1 MNISAQ
7 IQQSVHIIT
16 EYYENRLQPFFDAID
31 DDLLWIGPA
40 ERQWMQGKENILNAF
55 TQEEGRHH
63 LTFRMSNISATP
75 ISCGTHACEIILT
88 YLVYTYYP
96 NGAMTVHDQRLH
108 FTWRDKKV
116 TGPDGKKHLVPK
128 AAVIHISNAFP
139 YDDRDKIYPVHY
151 DEMKVPTT
159 LTPATGPRIT
169 ISGSNHVCHFLAANS
184 ILYIETG
191 SRSPYTVF
199 HTLNGE
205 FNSTESISKLE
216 KKYSDIFLRVHASF
230 MVNPLFVQ
238 SIRRFEI
245 TLTDR
250 PAGSGQKIFEDL
262 KIIVGI
268 GKIDMSYNTDF
279 LIAAMIIQ
287 LIILCHFSAQKR
299 PDDLN
304 NQLFLILSVLVSL
317 DIA

>member
-1 MNISAQ
+1 MPSLEESMNISAQ

-205 FNSTESISKLE
+205 FNSTESIS
-216 KKYSDIFLRVHASF
+216 
-230 MVNPLFVQ
+230 
-238 SIRRFEI
+238 
-245 TLTDR
+245 
-250 PAGSGQKIFEDL
+250 
-262 KIIVGI
+262 
-268 GKIDMSYNTDF
+268 
-279 LIAAMIIQ
+279 
-287 LIILCHFSAQKR
+287 
-299 PDDLN
+299 
-304 NQLFLILSVLVSL
+304 
-317 DIA
+317 

>member
-1 MNISAQ
+1 M
-7 IQQSVHIIT
+7 
-16 EYYENRLQPFFDAID
+16 
-31 DDLLWIGPA
+31 
-40 ERQWMQGKENILNAF
+40 
-55 TQEEGRHH
+55 
-63 LTFRMSNISATP
+63 
-75 ISCGTHACEIILT
+75 
-88 YLVYTYYP
+88 
-96 NGAMTVHDQRLH
+96 
-108 FTWRDKKV
+108 

-151 DEMKVPTT
+151 DEMKVPAT

-245 TLTDR
+245 TLTDGTVL
-250 PAGSGQKIFEDL
+250 P
-262 KIIVGI
+262 V
-268 GKIDMSYNTDF
+268 
-279 LIAAMIIQ
+279 
-287 LIILCHFSAQKR
+287 
-299 PDDLN
+299 PDRKYAKVTKALQEWGTSTSIN
-304 NQLFLILSVLVSL
+304 
-317 DIA
+317 

>member
-1 MNISAQ
+1 MPSLEESMNISAQ

-75 ISCGTHACEIILT
+75 ISCGAHACEIILT

-116 TGPDGKKHLVPK
+116 TGPDGKKYLVPK

-151 DEMKVPTT
+151 DEMKVPAT

-245 TLTDR
+245 TLTDGTVL
-250 PAGSGQKIFEDL
+250 P
-262 KIIVGI
+262 V
-268 GKIDMSYNTDF
+268 
-279 LIAAMIIQ
+279 
-287 LIILCHFSAQKR
+287 
-299 PDDLN
+299 PDRKYAKVTKALQEWGTSTSIN
-304 NQLFLILSVLVSL
+304 R
-317 DIA
+317 

>member
-1 MNISAQ
+1 MPSLEESMNISAQ

-116 TGPDGKKHLVPK
+116 TGP
-128 AAVIHISNAFP
+128 
-139 YDDRDKIYPVHY
+139 
-151 DEMKVPTT
+151 
-159 LTPATGPRIT
+159 RIT

-238 SIRRFEI
+238 SIHRFEI
-245 TLTDR
+245 TLTDGTVL
-250 PAGSGQKIFEDL
+250 P
-262 KIIVGI
+262 V
-268 GKIDMSYNTDF
+268 
-279 LIAAMIIQ
+279 
-287 LIILCHFSAQKR
+287 
-299 PDDLN
+299 PDRKYAKVTKALQEWGTSTSIN
-304 NQLFLILSVLVSL
+304 
-317 DIA
+317 

>member
-1 MNISAQ
+1 MPSLEESMNISAQ

-151 DEMKVPTT
+151 DEIKSRRHSRLQPAPASRFPDRTMYVIFWQRIRFFT
-159 LTPATGPRIT
+159 LRQDPAPRT
-169 ISGSNHVCHFLAANS
+169 
-184 ILYIETG
+184 
-191 SRSPYTVF
+191 RSFIP
-199 HTLNGE
+199 
-205 FNSTESISKLE
+205 
-216 KKYSDIFLRVHASF
+216 
-230 MVNPLFVQ
+230 
-238 SIRRFEI
+238 
-245 TLTDR
+245 
-250 PAGSGQKIFEDL
+250 
-262 KIIVGI
+262 
-268 GKIDMSYNTDF
+268 
-279 LIAAMIIQ
+279 
-287 LIILCHFSAQKR
+287 
-299 PDDLN
+299 
-304 NQLFLILSVLVSL
+304 
-317 DIA
+317 

>member
-1 MNISAQ
+1 MNISAR

-151 DEMKVPTT
+151 DEMKVRRHSR
-159 LTPATGPRIT
+159 LQLAPRIT

-199 HTLNGE
+199 HTLNGGSSD
-205 FNSTESISKLE
+205 STESISKLE
-216 KKYSDIFLRVHASF
+216 KKYSDIFLRVHASQ
-230 MVNPLFVQ
+230 VNPLFVQ

-245 TLTDR
+245 PPDR
-250 PAGSGQKIFEDL
+250 RNRTSGPGQKVCEGDESAAG
-262 KIIVGI
+262 VGDI
-268 GKIDMSYNTDF
+268 NIN
-279 LIAAMIIQ
+279 Q
-287 LIILCHFSAQKR
+287 LNLCSFC
-299 PDDLN
+299 DLN
-304 NQLFLILSVLVSL
+304 IYVLYLLPFIPIYETRGPYFYYLSALQNR
-317 DIA
+317 

>member
-159 LTPATGPRIT
+159 LTPATGPPHHDFRIEPCMSF
-169 ISGSNHVCHFLAANS
+169 SGS
-184 ILYIETG
+184 
-191 SRSPYTVF
+191 
-199 HTLNGE
+199 E
-205 FNSTESISKLE
+205 F
-216 KKYSDIFLRVHASF
+216 D
-230 MVNPLFVQ
+230 
-238 SIRRFEI
+238 
-245 TLTDR
+245 
-250 PAGSGQKIFEDL
+250 
-262 KIIVGI
+262 
-268 GKIDMSYNTDF
+268 
-279 LIAAMIIQ
+279 
-287 LIILCHFSAQKR
+287 
-299 PDDLN
+299 
-304 NQLFLILSVLVSL
+304 SL
-317 DIA
+317 H

>member
-1 MNISAQ
+1 MPSLEESMNISAQ
-7 IQQSVHIIT
+7 IRQSVHIIT

-75 ISCGTHACEIILT
+75 ISCGAHACEIILT

-151 DEMKVPTT
+151 DEMKVPAT
-159 LTPATGPRIT
+159 LTSATGPRIT

-205 FNSTESISKLE
+205 FNSTESI
-216 KKYSDIFLRVHASF
+216 R
-230 MVNPLFVQ
+230 
-238 SIRRFEI
+238 
-245 TLTDR
+245 
-250 PAGSGQKIFEDL
+250 
-262 KIIVGI
+262 GI
-268 GKIDMSYNTDF
+268 E
-279 LIAAMIIQ
+279 LA
-287 LIILCHFSAQKR
+287 
-299 PDDLN
+299 
-304 NQLFLILSVLVSL
+304 V
-317 DIA
+317 